1 MGIFFLSSL
10 IIWVNFICAWKPSP
24 QRFKGRHDRAGHLHL
39 WFCPSLPHASCS
51 RSGLVLVTARHS
63 HPIPGDFQEGA
74 KAHMATQCLSSAF
87 PVGNWIRLRTQRWKV
102 NHPPGFLGHPGR
114 VSVWKRSSTLW
125 REILTGDEKTLPAHS
140 PCCASI
146 CSHSWEGV
154 IYIQSPAFCL
164 GDAGLLKLTVGA
176 SEMCDLSWPPTWGLC
191 PLAARQPPGEDN
203 PEAI

>member
-1 MGIFFLSSL
+1 MHE
-10 IIWVNFICAWKPSP
+10 NP
-24 QRFKGRHDRAGHLHL
+24 R
-39 WFCPSLPHASCS
+39 
-51 RSGLVLVTARHS
+51 RSGLRGDTTVRDTCTCGSVLPCHMPPVLALGWCWSQPATHTRSLGTFRKGPRHTW
-63 HPIPGDFQEGA
+63 PP
-74 KAHMATQCLSSAF
+74 CAF